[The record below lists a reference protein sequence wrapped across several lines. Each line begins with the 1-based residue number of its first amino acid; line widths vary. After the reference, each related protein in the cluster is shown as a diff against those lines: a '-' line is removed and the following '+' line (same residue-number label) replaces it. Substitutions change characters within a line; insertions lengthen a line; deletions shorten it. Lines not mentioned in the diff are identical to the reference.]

1 MLDPHQTPRQQ
12 KAKPDIDSHTQQR
25 PKDLQDRRTSSSAL
39 SNTSTTDY
47 DETSDLDSLQD
58 ATASPSASHQSS
70 RTTSPGD
77 CNPPSS
83 SRKTKKTGLRLSL
96 MNLRTPK
103 SSSHT
108 PTPSD
113 MEHSSEAYSSRGSL
127 DGSRTPFEHRTSLEL
142 PPKETR
148 TSFDSIDP
156 RRREHLA
163 SPPQLSASAP
173 KASARFSFIHSPTPS
188 TPTMARPTHH
198 RSNTTP
204 AQSPNPSTFG
214 TSPRRTMAS
223 PSPQPVKETHTM
235 MKDYDPMTGN
245 KMINKY
251 MVVRE
256 LGRGVHGKVKLCRDT
271 VTNELCAIKIVD
283 KTTRRRLGRA
293 QISNEQKI
301 RREIAIM
308 KKCIH
313 PNVVRLIEVI
323 DDPNARKIYLVLEY
337 MEGGEVRWKD
347 MEDKPILPLDDA
359 RTIFRDIV
367 LGLEYLHMQGI
378 IHRDIKPANL
388 LLSGDGTVKISD
400 FGVSH
405 FSEKNALEHDLENV
419 PTVEKAPHTPSG
431 SNPFENFFRHPAP
444 HSPLASTFSG
454 RSQGVFH
461 QDPSSSHFQ
470 QHQFSSAT
478 QQWGDDLELA
488 KTAGSPAFFAPELC
502 YASEFSPAMSPALS
516 SASQNSFIFTS
527 PTPRTVP
534 TTPTGTIS
542 AAGGHGYAPRPP
554 ITKAIDIWALGVTLY
569 CFVYGRCP
577 FIAETEFELFNI
589 IPRKQPSYPDCVP
602 GRDYVEASLKDLLSK
617 LLEKDVSKRITLK
630 EVKEHPWVVEGLKDP
645 ERWRIETDPGNYQ
658 RVHITDEDLK
668 GAVTIIDKIKNRIRK
683 LSISL
688 TNFTLNRRR
697 SKSITSNPPESPTIS
712 QNPIPI
718 IRSPATTSQSSTHA
732 VAQPHTYVNPMSLP
746 ERFQHFYSHSNAGAN
761 PGSLRS
767 DRLERPNSVCS
778 NTSSIEEVDEVDDH
792 SGSGSSTQ
800 KNTSYINRRRLLRNS
815 SHQHSTNNNLD
826 GRPLSMGSYPN
837 HPSRRSYGNELE
849 EHANSLYANKGVAG
863 GASFGGLPS
872 ARVVP
877 TGHSNLSK
885 SWVYSGQPDVD
896 SDVASGSHSQQEQL
910 NIPQNTGSYHTTTL
924 SPSSTLVSDLLQD
937 QTDHGCKDSF
947 SKTPNSVVP
956 ESHFVPITI
965 LLALAILLRL
975 STVVVTICEAN
986 AMNGIQQGGFENR
999 SKANCK
1005 SSSQGVK
1012 LVNVGSSLLMVQL
1025 GNLQYCFGRGSR
1037 TLAPI

>member
-1 MLDPHQTPRQQ
+1 MRAL
-12 KAKPDIDSHTQQR
+12 
-25 PKDLQDRRTSSSAL
+25 RRTSSGAL

-58 ATASPSASHQSS
+58 VTVSPSPSHQSS
-70 RTTSPGD
+70 RATSPGD
-77 CNPPSS
+77 HNPSS
-83 SRKTKKTGLRLSL
+83 SSSSKKTKKTGLRLSL

-103 SSSHT
+103 SSSRT
-108 PTPSD
+108 STD
-113 MEHSSEAYSSRGSL
+113 VEHSPEPYSSRRSI
-127 DGSRTPFEHRTSLEL
+127 DGSRTPRTSLEL
-142 PPKETR
+142 PPRETR

-163 SPPQLSASAP
+163 SPPQLSTSAP
-173 KASARFSFIHSPTPS
+173 KTSSARFSFIHSPTPS
-188 TPTMARPTHH
+188 TPTMARPAHH

-204 AQSPNPSTFG
+204 IHSPNPSTYG
-214 TSPRRTMAS
+214 TSPRKTMVS

-235 MKDYDPMTGN
+235 MKDYDPTTGN

-271 VTNELCAIKIVD
+271 VTDELCAIKIVD

-293 QISNEQKI
+293 QLSNEQKI

-347 MEDKPILPLDDA
+347 MDDKPILPLDDA

-405 FSEKNALEHDLENV
+405 FSEKNALEHDLEN
-419 PTVEKAPHTPSG
+419 APA
-431 SNPFENFFRHPAP
+431 F
-444 HSPLASTFSG
+444 STAT
-454 RSQGVFH
+454 
-461 QDPSSSHFQ
+461 
-470 QHQFSSAT
+470 QH

-502 YASEFSPAMSPALS
+502 YAT
-516 SASQNSFIFTS
+516 SQTSFILTS
-527 PTPRTVP
+527 PTPRTIP
-534 TTPTGTIS
+534 STPTGTIS
-542 AAGGHGYAPRPP
+542 TTGGHGYAPRPP

-589 IPRKQPSYPDCVP
+589 IPRKQPSYLDSVP
-602 GRDYVEASLKDLLSK
+602 GRDHVEPSLKDILSR

-630 EVKEHPWVVEGLKDP
+630 EVKEHPWVTEGLKDP

-668 GAVTIIDKIKNRIRK
+668 GAVTIMDKIKNRIRK
-683 LSISL
+683 LSVSL

-697 SKSITSNPPESPTIS
+697 SKSITSANPPESPTILHS
-712 QNPIPI
+712 PIPI

-746 ERFQHFYSHSNAGAN
+746 ERFQHFYSHSN
-761 PGSLRS
+761 PGSSAGSFRS

-778 NTSSIEEVDEVDDH
+778 NTSSIEEVDEGDDQ
-792 SGSGSSTQ
+792 SGSGSSAQ
-800 KNTSYINRRRLLRNS
+800 KNTSYIGRRRLLRNS
-815 SHQHSTNNNLD
+815 SHQYSTNNNNVD
-826 GRPLSMGSYPN
+826 GRPLSIGSYPN
-837 HPSRRSYGNELE
+837 NPSRRSYGNELE
-849 EHANSLYANKGVAG
+849 EHANGIYGNKNVAG
-863 GASFGGLPS
+863 GASFSGLPS

-877 TGHSNLSK
+877 SGQSSLSK
-885 SWVYSGQPDVD
+885 SWVYSGNPDMD
-896 SDVASGSHSQQEQL
+896 SGLASGSHSQQEQL
-910 NIPQNTGSYHTTTL
+910 GVPQNQGSYRTSTL
-924 SPSSTLVSDLLQD
+924 SPSSTLVLDILQE
-937 QTDHGCKDSF
+937 QAEHGYKESF
-947 SKTPNSVVP
+947 SKPPNSVAP
-956 ESHFVPITI
+956 ECT
-965 LLALAILLRL
+965 
-975 STVVVTICEAN
+975 
-986 AMNGIQQGGFENR
+986 
-999 SKANCK
+999 
-1005 SSSQGVK
+1005 
-1012 LVNVGSSLLMVQL
+1012 
-1025 GNLQYCFGRGSR
+1025 
-1037 TLAPI
+1037 

>member
-1 MLDPHQTPRQQ
+1 MR
-12 KAKPDIDSHTQQR
+12 AA
-25 PKDLQDRRTSSSAL
+25 RRTSSSAL

-58 ATASPSASHQSS
+58 VTISPAQSQQSS
-70 RTTSPGD
+70 RTTSPGEH
-77 CNPPSS
+77 NKPSSSS
-83 SRKTKKTGLRLSL
+83 SRKAKKTGLRLSL

-103 SSSHT
+103 TSR
-108 PTPSD
+108 TPSD
-113 MEHSSEAYSSRGSL
+113 VEHSPEPYSLRRSI
-127 DGSRTPFEHRTSLEL
+127 DGSRTPIEQRTSLEL
-142 PPKETR
+142 PLRETR

-173 KASARFSFIHSPTPS
+173 KTSARFSFIHSPTPS
-188 TPTMARPTHH
+188 TPTMARPAHQ

-204 AQSPNPSTFG
+204 IHSPNPSTYG
-214 TSPRRTMAS
+214 TSPHRTMAS

-271 VTNELCAIKIVD
+271 VTDELCAIKIVD

-359 RTIFRDIV
+359 RAIFRDIV

-405 FSEKNALEHDLENV
+405 FSEKNALEYDLEN
-419 PTVEKAPHTPSG
+419 APA
-431 SNPFENFFRHPAP
+431 F
-444 HSPLASTFSG
+444 STAA
-454 RSQGVFH
+454 
-461 QDPSSSHFQ
+461 
-470 QHQFSSAT
+470 QH

-516 SASQNSFIFTS
+516 SASQTSFTLTS

-534 TTPTGTIS
+534 STPTGTIS
-542 AAGGHGYAPRPP
+542 TAGGYGYAPRPP

-589 IPRKQPSYPDCVP
+589 IPRKQPSYPDSVP
-602 GRDYVEASLKDLLSK
+602 GRDLVEVSLKDLLSR
-617 LLEKDVSKRITLK
+617 LLEKDVSKRITLR
-630 EVKEHPWVVEGLKDP
+630 EVKEHAWVIEGLKDP

-658 RVHITDEDLK
+658 RVHITDEDVK
-668 GAVTIIDKIKNRIRK
+668 GAVTIMDKIKNRIRK
-683 LSISL
+683 LSVSL

-697 SKSITSNPPESPTIS
+697 SKSITSGNPPESPTILHS
-712 QNPIPI
+712 PIPI
-718 IRSPATTSQSSTHA
+718 IRSPATTSQSSTYA
-732 VAQPHTYVNPMSLP
+732 IAQPQTYVNPMSLP
-746 ERFQHFYSHSNAGAN
+746 ERFQHFYSHSNPGPNAG
-761 PGSLRS
+761 PFRS

-778 NTSSIEEVDEVDDH
+778 NTSSIEEVDEGDDL
-792 SGSGSSTQ
+792 SGSGSSAQ
-800 KNTSYINRRRLLRNS
+800 KNTSYIGRRRLLRHSN
-815 SHQHSTNNNLD
+815 HQHSTNNNLD
-826 GRPLSMGSYPN
+826 GRPLSIGSYPN
-837 HPSRRSYGNELE
+837 HPSRKSYGSELE
-849 EHANSLYANKGVAG
+849 DQSIGLYANKNAAG
-863 GASFGGLPS
+863 GVSFSGLPS

-877 TGHSNLSK
+877 ANHSGLSK
-885 SWVYSGQPDVD
+885 SWVYSGNPDAD
-896 SDVASGSHSQQEQL
+896 SGLANGSYSQQQQEQL
-910 NIPQNTGSYHTTTL
+910 NVPQNAASSYRTTTL
-924 SPSSTLVSDLLQD
+924 SPSSTLVSDILQE
-937 QTDHGCKDSF
+937 QAEHGYKESF
-947 SKTPNSVVP
+947 TAGGQWTP
-956 ESHFVPITI
+956 
-965 LLALAILLRL
+965 
-975 STVVVTICEAN
+975 
-986 AMNGIQQGGFENR
+986 
-999 SKANCK
+999 
-1005 SSSQGVK
+1005 
-1012 LVNVGSSLLMVQL
+1012 
-1025 GNLQYCFGRGSR
+1025 
-1037 TLAPI
+1037 